1 MKVLVLATDELKA
14 ELLARPV
21 NKDVDLQWLSEL
33 PVSPDYR
40 DAGVC
45 IDLLFEPA
53 EERINWLRQLK
64 MPLIIVN
71 SVITPLKEIG
81 ADFIRINGWK
91 TFLSRGIIEAACMNE
106 SLKMA
111 TERLFSALGRN
122 TEWVPDIKG
131 FITPRIVAS
140 IINEAFLGLEEK
152 ISVETEID
160 IAMKLGTNYPYGPFE
175 WGQKIGLHDV
185 YSLLEALSKE
195 QTRYKPSALL
205 KERILV

>member
-81 ADFIRINGWK
+81 ADFIRINGGK

>member
-1 MKVLVLATDELKA
+1 MKILVLATDELKA

-21 NKDVDLQWLSEL
+21 NKDVHLQWLSAL

-53 EERINWLRQLK
+53 EERINSLRQLK

-71 SVITPLKEIG
+71 SVITPLKEIRT
-81 ADFIRINGWK
+81 DFIRINGWK

-111 TERLFSALGRN
+111 TEQLFSALGRK
-122 TEWVPDIKG
+122 TEWVPDITG

-140 IINEAFLGLEEK
+140 IINEAFLGLQEK